1 MGKYWRK
8 VIIVLLFGLWG
19 QLVMAANVIVTVVAL
34 KPVMGTLLVAL
45 CDKQNFMVEESQR
58 NCVYQEAVPL
68 VLREKYKKLVLTNIG
83 PGEYVLAIIHDE
95 NNNSELDSNVFG
107 MPVEGYGFSGLDK
120 PIFGAPNFD
129 LLAFQV
135 DDTDTNVSLEIKM
148 HY

>member
-1 MGKYWRK
+1 MGKYWQK
-8 VIIVLLFGLWG
+8 SAIVLLFGLWG
-19 QLVMAANVIVTVVAL
+19 QLVMAANVTVTVAAL

-45 CDKQNFMVEESQR
+45 CDKQSFMVEESQR

-68 VLREKYKKLVLTNIG
+68 VLREKHKKLILTNIG

-95 NNNSELDSNVFG
+95 NNNSELDSNAFG

-120 PIFGAPNFD
+120 PLFGAPNFD
-129 LLAFQV
+129 LLAFHV
-135 DDTDTNVSLEIKM
+135 DDTDTNVSLAIKM